1 MPPTAAPRLR
11 ATRTAPWA
19 AFDPVLVDIGL
30 AGERIVARVRLLL
43 VGLLFLAPLRSALL
57 APGERE
63 NQVGLAVGAG
73 ALVLA
78 LVMYGMANKGL
89 YRRWFGLATG
99 VIDVTLVSIA
109 LTSFLLLDQPHT
121 AVNSKVVFE
130 AYFIAIG
137 ATCLRYD
144 RRICW
149 AAGLAALVQYSAI
162 VLYADQ
168 HWALNDAAFAP
179 FAYGMFSWS
188 AQGSR
193 LILLFCGAVL
203 AWCIVGRAEEL
214 RRLSSIDALT
224 ELPNRGYF
232 DQRLSEEMDRAR
244 ELARPLAVALVDVD
258 RFKQF
263 NDGFGHAAGD
273 AALRAIAQAMRA
285 HGGGDAIVSRYGGE
299 EFAILFPDTTLDAAL
314 LRLDRLRRGVAETI
328 VPLSHHTGSHRL
340 TVSVGVAA
348 WPVDGWEADEVVH
361 RADLRLFASKRNGRN
376 RVTGVDDAAVPTP
389 ATASPIVR
397 AHA

>member
-1 MPPTAAPRLR
+1 
-11 ATRTAPWA
+11 
-19 AFDPVLVDIGL
+19 VLVDIGL
-30 AGERIVARVRLLL
+30 AGERIVARVRLTL
-43 VGLLFLAPLRSALL
+43 VGLLFLVPLRSTLV
-57 APGERE
+57 APGARE
-63 NQVGLAVGAG
+63 NHVGLAVAAVTLG
-73 ALVLA
+73 LA
-78 LVMYGMANKGL
+78 VVMYVMANQGV
-89 YRRWFGLATG
+89 YRRWFGFATG
-99 VIDVTLVSIA
+99 VLDVTLVSLA
-109 LTSFLLLDQPHT
+109 LASYLTLGEPHT

-130 AYFIAIG
+130 AYFLAIG

-149 AAGLAALVQYSAI
+149 AAGLAALVQYGAI

-193 LILLFCGAVL
+193 LILLLCCTVL
-203 AWCIVGRAEEL
+203 ASAIVGRAEEL

-224 ELPNRGYF
+224 GLPNRGYF
-232 DQRLSEEMDRAR
+232 DQRLTEEMERAR

-273 AALRAIAQAMRA
+273 AALQTIAQAMRA
-285 HGGGDAIVSRYGGE
+285 HGGSSAIVSRYGGE
-299 EFAILFPDTTLDAAL
+299 EFAILLPDTTLETAI

-328 VPLSHHTGSHRL
+328 VPLTHHTGSHRL

-361 RADLRLFASKRNGRN
+361 RADIRLFASKRDGRN
-376 RVTGVDDAAVPTP
+376 RVTGADDMAPP
-389 ATASPIVR
+389 EPASPSLMAR
-397 AHA
+397 ARA